1 MSSRGYALIGGGV
14 FLFAATL
21 VCVLLPFSLH
31 TIEEGNIGIYYRQG
45 ALEDYHT
52 TPGLNTMAPWIT
64 TVHQIKI
71 RPQTETMPDVS
82 TVTRD
87 GIEIKFEG
95 IQVLSS
101 VNESQIVRLVK
112 SFGLEYKRALV
123 FDRISE
129 ELRLFCANNTID
141 NVYNELYLDIVAH
154 VKANVE
160 DSIKRLGDNGM
171 KIHNLVI
178 PKPKIP
184 EDIKANYQA
193 VKVQWTKQLVATQ
206 EQKTQ
211 KILKETEN
219 IKAKLDAER
228 EKDVTKI
235 QLEKELLKKQKEKE
249 RNDIEIQITKDTKQ
263 NAADLAAYQ
272 KKKQAEANKELYSPE
287 YIKLELAKSL
297 VNNTKFYFSG
307 ETSQLGALMAN
318 ILKPNE

>member
-1 MSSRGYALIGGGV
+1 
-14 FLFAATL
+14 
-21 VCVLLPFSLH
+21 
-31 TIEEGNIGIYYRQG
+31 
-45 ALEDYHT
+45 
-52 TPGLNTMAPWIT
+52 
-64 TVHQIKI
+64 
-71 RPQTETMPDVS
+71 
-82 TVTRD
+82 
-87 GIEIKFEG
+87 
-95 IQVLSS
+95 
-101 VNESQIVRLVK
+101 VRLVK

-154 VKANVE
+154 VKENVE
-160 DSIKRLGDNGM
+160 ESIKRLGDNGM

-318 ILKPNE
+318 ILKPDE